1 MDKVPTTINEN
12 NLILKR
18 VIIFVTVLLTVIAI
32 VLVVLSLSLGP
43 KIDQLVTD
51 SLETRLDPKEL
62 LSPKI
67 N

>member
-18 VIIFVTVLLTVIAI
+18 VIIFVTVLLTVIAV